1 MAIARTMISSN
12 DKALILEFK
21 TKLPQGI
28 LFNLKKLI
36 IYGSRVR
43 GDASLDSD
51 LDIVALVDKK
61 NSDIEKKIDDIAYEV
76 MWEHD
81 FMPIIS
87 LKVLAEKQFYDAVKK
102 GFSFYQ
108 HVAKEGIA
116 V

>member
-1 MAIARTMISSN
+1 MAMARTMISSN

-28 LFNLKKLI
+28 LSHLKKLI

-61 NSDIEKKIDDIAYEV
+61 NSDIEKKIDDIAYQV
-76 MWEHD
+76 MWDHD
-81 FMPIIS
+81 FRPIIS
-87 LKVLAEKQFYDAVKK
+87 LKVFAEKQFYDAVKK